1 MATHRVNTYLK
12 RSERERINRRDNI
25 RNFEIEQVEEV
36 IINKGKIDPIILL
49 SLIILVTFGVIMVF
63 SASYYVGKTKYDDIL
78 YFFKKQGS
86 FALLGFLV
94 LPIITRVDWR
104 LYKNFSKLAY
114 IVSIVFLI
122 LVIFIGQ
129 EIKGAKRWLVI
140 GPINFQ
146 PSEVAKIGLILYLSK
161 YISDNENILN
171 TWKGFFKCCIVIA
184 IPTGLVLIENTSTAI
199 IMGVIG
205 MSILFV
211 ASPTIKYFIP
221 MIAGGVLGL
230 IGIIL
235 FGEGF
240 RMARIQAWLDPFA
253 EGVSTD
259 VGFQTVQSLYA
270 IASGGFFGLG
280 IGQSRQKLGFIPEA
294 QNDIIFSV
302 ICEEL
307 GLAGAIIFILLFAM
321 IIWRGYITAIRSPKS
336 YMTYACVGI
345 TTMIATQVIINI
357 AVVTNTMPNT
367 GIPLPFVSYGGT
379 SLLIM
384 MSCIGIVL
392 NFSRYF
398 KD

>member
-12 RSERERINRRDNI
+12 RSERERINKRNNI

-36 IINKGKIDPIILL
+36 IINRGKIDPIILL

-78 YFFKKQGS
+78 YFFKKQGG

-94 LPIITRVDWR
+94 LPIITKIDWR
-104 LYKNFSKLAY
+104 LYKNFSKIVY
-114 IVSIVFLI
+114 IVSIIFLI
-122 LVIFIGQ
+122 LVLFIGRDV
-129 EIKGAKRWLVI
+129 KGAKRWLQF
-140 GPINFQ
+140 GPIGFQ
-146 PSEVAKIGLILYLSK
+146 PSEVAKVGLILYLSK
-161 YISDNENILN
+161 YVSDNENILN

-221 MIAGGVLGL
+221 MVVGGVLGL
-230 IGIIL
+230 AGIIL

-336 YMTYACVGI
+336 YMTYVCVGI

-384 MSCIGIVL
+384 MACTGIVL

>member
-12 RSERERINRRDNI
+12 RSERERINKRNNI

-36 IINKGKIDPIILL
+36 IINRGKIDPIILL

-78 YFFKKQGS
+78 FFFKKQGG

-94 LPIITRVDWR
+94 LPIITKIDWR
-104 LYKNFSKLAY
+104 LYKNFSKLVY
-114 IVSIVFLI
+114 IVSIIFLI
-122 LVIFIGQ
+122 LVVFVG
-129 EIKGAKRWLVI
+129 EEVKGAKRWLEI
-140 GPINFQ
+140 GPLSFQ
-146 PSEVAKIGLILYLSK
+146 PSEVAKVGLILYLSK

-221 MIAGGVLGL
+221 MVVGGVLGL
-230 IGIIL
+230 AGIIL

-336 YMTYACVGI
+336 YMTYVCVGI

-384 MSCIGIVL
+384 MACTGIVL

>member
-12 RSERERINRRDNI
+12 RSERERINKRNNI

-36 IINKGKIDPIILL
+36 IINRGKIDPIILL

-78 YFFKKQGS
+78 FFFKKQGG

-94 LPIITRVDWR
+94 LPIITKIDWR
-104 LYKNFSKLAY
+104 LYKNFSKIVY
-114 IVSIVFLI
+114 IVSIIFLI
-122 LVIFIGQ
+122 LVLFIGRDV
-129 EIKGAKRWLVI
+129 KGAKRWLQF
-140 GPINFQ
+140 GPIGFQ
-146 PSEVAKIGLILYLSK
+146 PSEVAKVGLILYLSK

-221 MIAGGVLGL
+221 MVVGGVLGL
-230 IGIIL
+230 AGIIL

-336 YMTYACVGI
+336 YMTYVCVGI

-384 MSCIGIVL
+384 MACTGIVL

>member
-1 MATHRVNTYLK
+1 MATLRGKNYLK
-12 RSERERINRRDNI
+12 ASERQRINKRNNI
-25 RNFEIEQVEEV
+25 RNFEIEQVEEI

-63 SASYYVGKTKYDDIL
+63 SASYYVGKTKFDDIL
-78 YFFKKQGS
+78 YFLKRQGS
-86 FALLGFLV
+86 FAIIGFASLFV
-94 LPIITRVDWR
+94 ITTIDWKLFKR
-104 LYKNFSKLAY
+104 FSK
-114 IVSIVFLI
+114 IIFIISNIMLI
-122 LVIFIGQ
+122 LVVFLGENIN
-129 EIKGAKRWLVI
+129 GAKRWLEL
-140 GPINFQ
+140 GPIKFQ
-146 PSEVAKIGLILYLSK
+146 PSEVAKVGLILYLSK
-161 YISDNENILN
+161 YISDNKNILD
-171 TWKGFFKCCIVIA
+171 TWEGFIKCCIIVA
-184 IPTGLVLIENTSTAI
+184 IPTALVLIENTSTAI

-205 MSILFV
+205 MSIIFV
-211 ASPTIKYFIP
+211 ASPTIKYFLPI
-221 MIAGGVLGL
+221 IAAAILGL
-230 IGIIL
+230 AAIIM
-235 FGEGF
+235 FGDPF
-240 RMARIQAWLDPFA
+240 RMARVQAWLDPFA
-253 EGVSTD
+253 EGVKTD
-259 VGFQTVQSLYA
+259 KGYQTVQSLYA

-336 YMTYACVGI
+336 YMSYVCVGI
-345 TTMIATQVIINI
+345 TTMIAVQVIINI

-384 MSCIGIVL
+384 MACTGIIL

-398 KD
+398 RN

>member
-1 MATHRVNTYLK
+1 MAISRKNSHLK
-12 RSERERINRRDNI
+12 TSERQRINKRNNI
-25 RNFEIEQVEEV
+25 RSFEIKQVEEV
-36 IINKGKIDPIILL
+36 IIHKGKIDPIILI

-63 SASYYVGKTKYDDIL
+63 SSSYYVGKTDYNDIL
-78 YFFKKQGS
+78 YFFKRQ
-86 FALLGFLV
+86 ALWAILGFSL
-94 LPIITRVDWR
+94 LPAIIAIDWR
-104 LYKNFSKLAY
+104 VYRSFSRL
-114 IVSIVFLI
+114 IFILSIFFLI
-122 LVIFIGQ
+122 LVLFIGK
-129 EIKGAKRWLVI
+129 EVKGAKRWLQLGGI
-140 GPINFQ
+140 GFQ
-146 PSEVAKIGLILYLSK
+146 PSEVAKVGLILYLSK

-171 TWKGFFKCCIVIA
+171 TWEGFFKCCFIIA

-205 MSILFV
+205 MSIIFV
-211 ASPTIKYFIP
+211 ASPTIKYFLPIV
-221 MIAGGVLGL
+221 IIGVLG
-230 IGIIL
+230 IAGIII
-235 FGEGF
+235 FGDPF
-240 RMARIQAWLDPFA
+240 RMARVQAWLDPFA
-253 EGVSTD
+253 EGVIND
-259 VGFQTVQSLYA
+259 KGFQTVQSLYA

-307 GLAGAIIFILLFAM
+307 GLVGASIFILLFSI
-321 IIWRGYITAIRSPKS
+321 IIWRSYITAVRSPKS
-336 YMTYACVGI
+336 YMSYVCVGI
-345 TTMIATQVIINI
+345 TTMISIQVLMNI

-384 MSCIGIVL
+384 ISCTGLIL

>member
-12 RSERERINRRDNI
+12 RSERERINKRNNI

-36 IINKGKIDPIILL
+36 IINRGKIDPIILL

-78 YFFKKQGS
+78 YFFKKQGG

-94 LPIITRVDWR
+94 LPIITKIDWR
-104 LYKNFSKLAY
+104 LYKNFSKIVY
-114 IVSIVFLI
+114 IVSIIFLI
-122 LVIFIGQ
+122 LVLFIGRDV
-129 EIKGAKRWLVI
+129 KGAKRWLQF
-140 GPINFQ
+140 GPIGFQ
-146 PSEVAKIGLILYLSK
+146 PSEVAKVGLILYLSK

-221 MIAGGVLGL
+221 MVVGGVLGL
-230 IGIIL
+230 AGIIL

-336 YMTYACVGI
+336 YMTYVCVGI

-384 MSCIGIVL
+384 MACTGIVL

>member
-78 YFFKKQGS
+78 YFFKKQGG

>member
-78 YFFKKQGS
+78 YFFKKQGG

-336 YMTYACVGI
+336 YMTYVCVGI

>member
-1 MATHRVNTYLK
+1 MATNRNNTHIK
-12 RSERERINRRDNI
+12 RSERERINKRDNI
-25 RNFEIEQVEEV
+25 RNFQIEQIEEV
-36 IINKGKIDPIILL
+36 IINRGKIDPIILL

-63 SASYYVGKTKYDDIL
+63 SASYYVGKTRYDDIL
-78 YFFKKQGS
+78 HFFKKQGGFAILG
-86 FALLGFLV
+86 FALLPF
-94 LPIITRVDWR
+94 ITKVDWR
-104 LYKNFSKLAY
+104 VYRNFSKLAY
-114 IVSIVFLI
+114 IVSIILLI
-122 LVIFIGQ
+122 LVLFIGK
-129 EIKGAKRWLVI
+129 EVKGAKRWIEI
-140 GPINFQ
+140 GPIGFQ
-146 PSEVAKIGLILYLSK
+146 PSEVAKIALILYLSK
-161 YISDNENILN
+161 FVSDNENILN
-171 TWKGFFKCCIVIA
+171 TWGGFIKCCIVII
-184 IPTGLVLIENTSTAI
+184 IPTFLVLIENTSTAI
-199 IMGVIG
+199 IMGIIG

-221 MIAGGVLGL
+221 MVAGGVLGVA
-230 IGIIL
+230 GIIL

-240 RMARIQAWLDPFA
+240 RMARIQAWRDPFA
-253 EGVSTD
+253 EGVSNS

-321 IIWRGYITAIRSPKS
+321 IIWRGYITAMHSPKS
-336 YMTYACVGI
+336 YMSYVCVGI
-345 TTMIATQVIINI
+345 TTMIAVQVFINI

-384 MSCIGIVL
+384 ISCVGIVL